1 MANEESNNAKLIF
14 LSIQFNIITRKKR
27 RACLRFIMEKMN
39 YFSYFRMFL
48 LIFLYLWCF
57 YDLELKGG
65 LMRDWQR
72 IRKKCLK
79 NLESLKSRRKFFY
92 PDKSSPK
99 VFTGKK
105 SLRCNFSI
113 YQSLQLEFD
122 YSSRNQLRQILEIS

>member
-92 PDKSSPK
+92 PDKSPQKFSQEKNRSDVISVSINHFSLSLIIPPAIN
-99 VFTGKK
+99 FDK
-105 SLRCNFSI
+105 S
-113 YQSLQLEFD
+113 
-122 YSSRNQLRQILEIS
+122 